1 VPIGYADG
9 YPRAMF
15 FGGGEVL
22 IKGKRYP
29 LAGSVTMD
37 QLVVNVGDDQVA
49 LGDAVV
55 LLGRDG
61 DEVISADDWAQ
72 WANSISWEVLGR
84 IGPRVPRVVV
94 D

>member
-1 VPIGYADG
+1 
-9 YPRAMF
+9 MF

-37 QLVVNVGDDQVA
+37 QLVVNVGDDKVG
-49 LGDAVV
+49 LGDPVV

-61 DEVISADDWAQ
+61 NGAISADDWAR